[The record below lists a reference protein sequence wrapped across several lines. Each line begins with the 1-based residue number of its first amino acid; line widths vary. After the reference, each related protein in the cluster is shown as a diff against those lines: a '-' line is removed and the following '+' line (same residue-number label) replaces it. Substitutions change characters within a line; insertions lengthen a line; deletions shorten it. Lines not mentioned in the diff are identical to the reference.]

1 MSDLKQ
7 RSSPF
12 LERPSLFLIKKLT
25 ILLYFVELDTV
36 SGKIEYFMKPVLEQ
50 IRLGTAQSILAFRY
64 ADQSFDAPWH
74 FHPQHELTFIEESTG
89 TKFIGD
95 YVGPYQVGELVLL
108 RSNLPHCW
116 KNQLEEE
123 GKAKSV
129 VIQWDKGIFAKVPEL
144 AALLRL
150 LRTAARGLLFAADDV
165 QELIPRVQG
174 LPDLKG
180 YQLYVQ
186 LLSILLELSECRY
199 TTLSENRFI
208 DDLPTEY
215 SDRMSKVHD
224 FVEVNYQRKIYL
236 KELAQLVS
244 MSEQSFSR
252 FFSKMMGR
260 PFFSFLNEYRINIAG
275 RMLVDTDWSVAQI
288 GFACGYESLPF
299 FHKQFNKFKGES
311 PSKFRKRHR
320 G

>member
-1 MSDLKQ
+1 
-7 RSSPF
+7 
-12 LERPSLFLIKKLT
+12 
-25 ILLYFVELDTV
+25 
-36 SGKIEYFMKPVLEQ
+36 MKPVLEQ
-50 IRLGTAQSILAFRY
+50 VRLGAAQSILAFRY
-64 ADQSFDAPWH
+64 SDESFDAPWH
-74 FHPQHELTFIEESTG
+74 FHPQHELTLIEESTG

-95 YVGPYQVGELVLL
+95 YVGPYQAGELGLL

-123 GKAKSV
+123 CQARSV
-129 VIQWDKGIFAKVPEL
+129 VIQWEKGIFAKVPEL
-144 AALLRL
+144 TPLLSLLR
-150 LRTAARGLLFAADDV
+150 AASRGLLFAAEEVATLITSV
-165 QELIPRVQG
+165 QQ
-174 LPDLKG
+174 LPELKG
-180 YQLYVQ
+180 HQLYLQ
-186 LLSILLELSECRY
+186 LLSVLLQLSDCNY
-199 TTLSENRFI
+199 QTLSENRFM

-224 FVEVNYQRKIYL
+224 FVELNYQRKIYL

-275 RMLVDTDWSVAQI
+275 RMLVDTDWPVAQI

-311 PSKFRKRHR
+311 PSRFRKRHR

>member
-1 MSDLKQ
+1 
-7 RSSPF
+7 
-12 LERPSLFLIKKLT
+12 
-25 ILLYFVELDTV
+25 
-36 SGKIEYFMKPVLEQ
+36 MKPVLEQ
-50 IRLGTAQSILAFRY
+50 IHLGTSQSILAFRY
-64 ADQSFDAPWH
+64 ADKSFDAPWH
-74 FHPQHELTFIEESTG
+74 FHPQHELTLIEESTG

-116 KNQLEEE
+116 KNQVEDGRL
-123 GKAKSV
+123 ARSV
-129 VIQWDKGIFAKVPEL
+129 VIQWEKGIFANVPEL
-144 AALLRL
+144 APLLILLRN
-150 LRTAARGLLFAADDV
+150 AARGLLFASADVKELIPQV
-165 QELIPRVQG
+165 QELPQQ
-174 LPDLKG
+174 KG
-180 YQLYVQ
+180 QVLYVQ
-186 LLSILLELSECRY
+186 LLSLLLHLSDCNY
-199 TTLSENRFI
+199 QTLSENRFI
-208 DDLPTEY
+208 DDLPAEY

-224 FVEVNYQRKIYL
+224 FVELNYQRKIYL
-236 KELAQLVS
+236 KELAELVS

-299 FHKQFNKFKGES
+299 FHKQFNKFKRES

>member
-1 MSDLKQ
+1 
-7 RSSPF
+7 
-12 LERPSLFLIKKLT
+12 
-25 ILLYFVELDTV
+25 
-36 SGKIEYFMKPVLEQ
+36 MKPVLEQ
-50 IRLGTAQSILAFRY
+50 IRLGTSQSILAFRY
-64 ADQSFDAPWH
+64 QNKCFDAPWH
-74 FHPQHELTFIEESTG
+74 FHPQHELTLIEESTG

-95 YVGPYQVGELVLL
+95 YVGPYVAGELVLL

-116 KNQLEEE
+116 KNQVEE
-123 GKAKSV
+123 GRQAKSI
-129 VIQWDKGIFAKVPEL
+129 VIQWDKGIFASIPEL
-144 AALLRL
+144 APLLSLLRS
-150 LRTAARGLLFAADDV
+150 ASQGLLFA
-165 QELIPRVQG
+165 QEDIVEL
-174 LPDLKG
+174 LPKVRDLPNVKG
-180 YQLYVQ
+180 HQLYVQ
-186 LLSILLELSECRY
+186 LLSILLQLVECSY
-199 TTLSENRFI
+199 TTLSENRFL

-215 SDRMSKVHD
+215 SNRMSKVHD
-224 FVEVNYQRKIYL
+224 FVGDNFQRKIYL

-275 RMLVDTDWSVAQI
+275 RMLVDTDWPVAQI

>member
-1 MSDLKQ
+1 
-7 RSSPF
+7 
-12 LERPSLFLIKKLT
+12 
-25 ILLYFVELDTV
+25 
-36 SGKIEYFMKPVLEQ
+36 MKPVLEQ
-50 IRLGTAQSILAFRY
+50 IHLGSSQSILAFHF
-64 ADQSFDAPWH
+64 ADESFDAPWH
-74 FHPQHELTFIEESTG
+74 FHPQHELTLIEESTG

-95 YVGPYQVGELVLL
+95 YVGPYQDGELVLL

-116 KNQLEEE
+116 KNQVEEE
-123 GKAKSV
+123 RLARSV
-129 VIQWDKGIFAKVPEL
+129 VIQWEKGIFANIPEL
-144 AALLRL
+144 APLLTLLR
-150 LRTAARGLLFAADDV
+150 AASRGLLFEANEVKGLISEV
-165 QELIPRVQG
+165 QEL
-174 LPDLKG
+174 PDKKG
-180 YQLYVQ
+180 AQLYVH
-186 LLSILLELSECRY
+186 LLSILLRLSGCSY
-199 TTLSENRFI
+199 QTLSENRFM

-224 FVEVNYQRKIYL
+224 FVELNYQRKIYL

-275 RMLVDTDWSVAQI
+275 RMLIDTDWSVAQI
-288 GFACGYESLPF
+288 GFSCGYESLPF

-311 PSKFRKRHR
+311 PSKFRKRHQ

>member
-1 MSDLKQ
+1 
-7 RSSPF
+7 
-12 LERPSLFLIKKLT
+12 
-25 ILLYFVELDTV
+25 
-36 SGKIEYFMKPVLEQ
+36 MKPVLEQ
-50 IRLGTAQSILAFRY
+50 IHLGSSQSILAFHY
-64 ADQSFDAPWH
+64 ADKSFDAPWH
-74 FHPQHELTFIEESTG
+74 FHPQHELTLIEESTG

-95 YVGPYQVGELVLL
+95 YVGPYQAGELVLL

-116 KNQLEEE
+116 KNQVEEDRL
-123 GKAKSV
+123 ARSV
-129 VIQWDKGIFAKVPEL
+129 VIQWEKGIFANIPEL
-144 AALLRL
+144 APLLTL
-150 LRTAARGLLFAADDV
+150 LRTASRGLLFDAVEVKDLISEV
-165 QELIPRVQG
+165 QELPEKEG
-174 LPDLKG
+174 H
-180 YQLYVQ
+180 QLYLQ
-186 LLSILLELSECRY
+186 LLSILLQLSGCSY
-199 TTLSENRFI
+199 QTLSENRFI

-224 FVEVNYQRKIYL
+224 FVELNYQRKIYL

-311 PSKFRKRHR
+311 PSKFRKRHKR
-320 G
+320 

>member
-1 MSDLKQ
+1 
-7 RSSPF
+7 
-12 LERPSLFLIKKLT
+12 
-25 ILLYFVELDTV
+25 
-36 SGKIEYFMKPVLEQ
+36 MKPVLEQ
-50 IRLGTAQSILAFRY
+50 IHLGTSQSILAFHY
-64 ADQSFDAPWH
+64 ADKSFDAPWH
-74 FHPQHELTFIEESTG
+74 FHPQHELTLIEESTG

-116 KNQLEEE
+116 KNQVEDGRL
-123 GKAKSV
+123 ARSV
-129 VIQWDKGIFAKVPEL
+129 VIQWEKGIFANVPEL
-144 AALLRL
+144 APLLILLRN
-150 LRTAARGLLFAADDV
+150 AARGLLFASADVKELIPQV
-165 QELIPRVQG
+165 QELPQQ
-174 LPDLKG
+174 KG
-180 YQLYVQ
+180 QELYVE
-186 LLSILLELSECRY
+186 LLSLLLHLSDCNY
-199 TTLSENRFI
+199 QTLSENRFI
-208 DDLPTEY
+208 DDLPAEY

-224 FVEVNYQRKIYL
+224 FVELNYQRKIYL
-236 KELAQLVS
+236 KELAELVS

-299 FHKQFNKFKGES
+299 FHKQFNKFKRES

>member
-1 MSDLKQ
+1 
-7 RSSPF
+7 
-12 LERPSLFLIKKLT
+12 
-25 ILLYFVELDTV
+25 
-36 SGKIEYFMKPVLEQ
+36 MKPVLEQ
-50 IRLGTAQSILAFRY
+50 VRLGAAQSILAFRY
-64 ADQSFDAPWH
+64 SDESFDAPWH

-95 YVGPYQVGELVLL
+95 YVGPYQAGELVLL

-116 KNQLEEE
+116 KNQLEE
-123 GKAKSV
+123 GRQARSV
-129 VIQWDKGIFAKVPEL
+129 VIQWEKGIFVKVPEL
-144 AALLRL
+144 TPLLSLLR
-150 LRTAARGLLFAADDV
+150 AASRGLLFAAEDV
-165 QELIPRVQG
+165 ATLISSVQQ
-174 LPDLKG
+174 LPELKG
-180 YQLYVQ
+180 HQLYLQ
-186 LLSILLELSECRY
+186 LLSVLLQLSDCNY
-199 TTLSENRFI
+199 QTLSENRFM

-275 RMLVDTDWSVAQI
+275 RMLVDTDWPVAQI

-311 PSKFRKRHR
+311 PSRFRKRHR